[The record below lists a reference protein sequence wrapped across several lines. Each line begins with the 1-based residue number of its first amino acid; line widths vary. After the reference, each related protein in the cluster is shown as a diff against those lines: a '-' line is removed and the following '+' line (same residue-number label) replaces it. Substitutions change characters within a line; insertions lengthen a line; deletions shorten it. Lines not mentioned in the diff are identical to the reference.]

1 MKLGRILLFLV
12 PALVLFAGCREVRK
26 GKVLLP
32 TSDGAICEVQVVLDK
47 ASWTGE
53 LGQAYR
59 EVLTEQ
65 YPFLPRKEPYFKLVN
80 VIPAEYGDT
89 AKIFRNIVVTKVD
102 STCREPRMEVK
113 GNVYAQS
120 QVVVCMVASS
130 DAALAAYIRKSGV
143 KLRELL
149 DQSEKERFAH
159 QVKVSSDAD
168 LAAAVKDK
176 FGFDLFVPMGY
187 QLRSSKPDFMWLS
200 LESSLASQGLL
211 IFTSPYDGAA
221 SFAMRNLS
229 ASANGYTQQYV
240 PGPTNGSYM
249 VNDLTITPK
258 VEQVT
263 RKGRAWYRMRGY
275 WSVTHEFM
283 GGSYVSY
290 STYWKER
297 NEVLHIRAYI
307 YSPKKDMRRAL
318 LRTESLM
325 LNIKLNGE

>member
-1 MKLGRILLFLV
+1 MKVGRILLFLV
-12 PALVLFAGCREVRK
+12 ATITLFAGCREVK
-26 GKVLLP
+26 DKTTLP
-32 TSDGAICEVQVVLDK
+32 ASDGAICEVQVVLDG
-47 ASWTGE
+47 ASWKGE
-53 LGQAYR
+53 LGKAYR

-65 YPFLPRKEPYFKLVN
+65 YPYLPRKEPYFKLVN
-80 VIPAEYGDT
+80 VTPNEYGDT
-89 AKIFRNIVVTKVD
+89 AKIFRNIIVTKVD

-113 GNVYAQS
+113 GNLYAQS

-130 DAALAAYIRKSGV
+130 DAAVAAYIRKSGV

-159 QVKVSSDAD
+159 EVKVSSDAD

-200 LESSLASQGLL
+200 LESTLASQGLL
-211 IFTSPYDGAA
+211 IFTSPYDGDA
-221 SFAMRNLS
+221 SFSMRNLC

-240 PGPTNGSYM
+240 PGPTAGSYM
-249 VNDLTITPK
+249 VNDLAIAPT
-258 VEQVT
+258 VEKIA

-275 WSVTHEFM
+275 WSVTHDFIN
-283 GGSYVSY
+283 GSYVSY

-318 LRTESLM
+318 LRTESLI
-325 LNIKLNGE
+325 LNVKLNGE